1 MANTHKLNLDTSL
14 PIYKKR
20 QTIEGTISNHPITIL
35 TAETGAGKSTQVPLW
50 LWQKGLKVNVT
61 QPRRIATRSLSHYLS
76 RLIHIPLGKA
86 VGYQTGF
93 DSRRSK
99 DTSLLYVTDG
109 VQMVQEIGG
118 DVEFQ
123 PQKKAGNI
131 IIIKIPITSF
141 DAKQIQDE
149 VVSTG

>member
-1 MANTHKLNLDTSL
+1 VPMPSEYIEKVIDPFSELENSQELNL
-14 PIYKKR
+14 
-20 QTIEGTISNHPITIL
+20 GL
-35 TAETGAGKSTQVPLW
+35 TVS
-50 LWQKGLKVNVT
+50 
-61 QPRRIATRSLSHYLS
+61 
-76 RLIHIPLGKA
+76 
-86 VGYQTGF
+86 
-93 DSRRSK
+93 
-99 DTSLLYVTDG
+99 